1 MVSRIRTWA
10 WFSSLSDDQQH
21 EVRELKPVLDVTTGE
36 MEFVSNLPKSL
47 ERVPEPEPE
56 PEVAVDPNREAVMAA
71 KEHDRTNVV
80 PIRAEEPTKAEG
92 SLTDVVPDVEVPAID
107 APNIDVDVDVVVA
120 PEVTAP

>member
-10 WFSSLSDDQQH
+10 WFAALSDDEQS
-21 EVRELKPVLDVTTGE
+21 EVRELKPVLDVQTGKL
-36 MEFVSNLPKSL
+36 EFESNLPKSL

-56 PEVAVDPNREAVMAA
+56 VEPPLDPNREAVMAA

-80 PIRAEEPTKAEG
+80 PIRSEEPTESEG

-107 APNIDVDVDVVVA
+107 APDIDVDVDVVVA